1 MLLAISISAQSDAR
15 PRARDLG
22 LSIGMFPPG
31 RENSITDVSGV
42 LVGQTTIIRGENIR
56 TGITAIVPHGGNLFS
71 EKVPAAIF
79 VGNGFGKLTGS
90 TQVNELG
97 EIETPII
104 LTSTLSAPKVADF
117 LIDYMLA
124 LPGNENV
131 RSVNPVVAETND
143 GILND
148 IRSRPIAREDFF
160 AAIRNARPRLPEEG
174 SVGAGTGTIAF
185 GWKGGIGTAS
195 RQLPAMFGGFTIGVL
210 IQSNFGGV
218 LTIAGVPVSR
228 EIEVPQSRGQT
239 ANQRTSGLPFTAG
252 DGSIIMVIATD
263 APLDHRQL
271 SRLAARAIAG
281 LARTGSG
288 MSNGSGDYVI
298 AFSTANRITEGNI
311 RNTSLL
317 ANDAMSPLFQAVIEA
332 TEEAILNSILRA
344 KTITG
349 NGRTIEA
356 IPIEKVREILRKYGR
371 IK

>member
-148 IRSRPIAREDFF
+148 IRSRPIAREDVF
-160 AAIRNARPRLPEEG
+160 AAIRNARPGCRRKDRSAPGRVRSHSDGKAESGRHLVNFPQCLAV
-174 SVGAGTGTIAF
+174 SLS
-185 GWKGGIGTAS
+185 AS
-195 RQLPAMFGGFTIGVL
+195 SFNRI
-210 IQSNFGGV
+210 
-218 LTIAGVPVSR
+218 
-228 EIEVPQSRGQT
+228 
-239 ANQRTSGLPFTAG
+239 
-252 DGSIIMVIATD
+252 
-263 APLDHRQL
+263 
-271 SRLAARAIAG
+271 LAA
-281 LARTGSG
+281 
-288 MSNGSGDYVI
+288 Y
-298 AFSTANRITEGNI
+298 
-311 RNTSLL
+311 
-317 ANDAMSPLFQAVIEA
+317 
-332 TEEAILNSILRA
+332 
-344 KTITG
+344 
-349 NGRTIEA
+349 
-356 IPIEKVREILRKYGR
+356 
-371 IK
+371 